1 MDYAMV
7 IRVKKPSFYTR
18 KCFEARKIVEL
29 SDPKAVNH
37 VEDERLFLS
46 VSKYSEPTQ
55 RYVQEAIMLLAQWYR
70 SGNVRNC
77 SFLLFISRRRQAIN
91 TTAAYRLTLSCIIL
105 GEIFGE
111 QEMLFDVGH

>member
-37 VEDERLFLS
+37 VEDERLFL
-46 VSKYSEPTQ
+46 K
-55 RYVQEAIMLLAQWYR
+55 LLGDTKLFLSLVPCPSLCRSTRNRR
-70 SGNVRNC
+70 SGTSRRPSCCWRNGTGRETSGIAVSSC
-77 SFLLFISRRRQAIN
+77 SFRGADKL
-91 TTAAYRLTLSCIIL
+91 
-105 GEIFGE
+105 
-111 QEMLFDVGH
+111 

>member
-37 VEDERLFLS
+37 VEDERLFL
-46 VSKYSEPTQ
+46 VNVCFNDQVDGHLLIRFAQFIHDYSSYMKEHDSA
-55 RYVQEAIMLLAQWYR
+55 R
-70 SGNVRNC
+70 
-77 SFLLFISRRRQAIN
+77 
-91 TTAAYRLTLSCIIL
+91 
-105 GEIFGE
+105 
-111 QEMLFDVGH
+111 